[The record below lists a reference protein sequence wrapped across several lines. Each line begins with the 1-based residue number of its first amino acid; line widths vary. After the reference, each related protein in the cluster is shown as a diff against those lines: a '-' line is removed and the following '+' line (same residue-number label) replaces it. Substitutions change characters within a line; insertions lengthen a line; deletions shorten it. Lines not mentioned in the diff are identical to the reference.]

1 MEHLGAIWK
10 INKNALMKKA
20 NILKGQS
27 AKALNSDK
35 YNKHT
40 NIALLEK
47 DDTIKSAWV
56 FSNF

>member
-47 DDTIKSAWV
+47 DDTLKSA
-56 FSNF
+56 